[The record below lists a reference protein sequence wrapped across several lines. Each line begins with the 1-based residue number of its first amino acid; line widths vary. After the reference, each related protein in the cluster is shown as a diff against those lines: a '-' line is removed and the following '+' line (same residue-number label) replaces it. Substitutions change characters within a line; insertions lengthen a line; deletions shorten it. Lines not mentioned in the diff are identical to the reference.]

1 MDRMLQSG
9 LSEGGSTA
17 GFFRKDL
24 NVDGLIRS
32 GTEITPRG
40 GCTLTHILSA
50 RELVLSA
57 EVAET
62 ILDVFSKRGG
72 SWLTTT
78 SAATFETH
86 TPLIASLSARG
97 HYLFRVPES
106 VSNVRFCYKREF
118 LGV

>member
-1 MDRMLQSG
+1 MLQSG
-9 LSEGGSTA
+9 PLGCGLAA

-32 GTEITPRG
+32 GTEITPCG
-40 GCTLTHILSA
+40 GGTLAHVLSA

-62 ILDVFSKRGG
+62 IFDVFSKRGG

-86 TPLIASLSARG
+86 TSLIASLSARG
-97 HYLFRVPES
+97 HLTFRVPES
-106 VSNVRFCYKREF
+106 VSNVRFRYKRDF
-118 LGV
+118 LVL